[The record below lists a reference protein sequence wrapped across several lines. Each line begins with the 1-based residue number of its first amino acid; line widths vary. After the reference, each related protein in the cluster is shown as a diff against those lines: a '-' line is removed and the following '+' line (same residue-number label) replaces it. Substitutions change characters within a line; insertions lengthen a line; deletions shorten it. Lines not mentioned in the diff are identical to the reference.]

1 MVIVIA
7 GLTQLNT
14 MELQVTPDGKNIVT
28 KIEETKETTLND
40 FLDLYQ
46 KGAFQK
52 IKLIDNTHFEGYQQ
66 ISQSVSQYSQFLK
79 KPLIEQKYR
88 ITTAN
93 KPADSS
99 LAELGISLT
108 GSTTIEILFNESS
121 FIGSFFTEQI
131 LPLLFFVLLLF
142 LVMRYF
148 GPKNGGM
155 PFSISAGKLKT
166 KSEMKTRFS
175 DIAGMEEVKQ
185 ELSEIVDY
193 LKNPQKY
200 QKVGARPPKGVLLF
214 GQPGSGKTLLARAVA
229 GEANVPFFSA
239 SGSEFMEM
247 LVGMGAAKVREL
259 FTKAKQASP
268 SIIFIDE
275 IDAIGKKRGS
285 GYTGGHQEQE
295 QTLNQI
301 LTEMDGFDTDTKII
315 VIAATNRPDTL
326 DPALL
331 RTGRFDRK
339 VMVNRP
345 TLHERIEIID
355 YYLKDKKVSDTVDLN
370 SLARR
375 TSGFVGADIETLVNE
390 ASLRI
395 AKDHRQIIEGHDFE
409 YALEKIVM
417 GPEKK
422 IKSLQDI
429 EKKIV
434 TYHELGH
441 AVTAFNLEHADPV
454 EKISI
459 VSRGMALGVTWMLP
473 QEDKFLISKAK
484 FLDELVTLLGGR
496 AAEEVFFGKEHI
508 TTGASN
514 DFERATKIATDMITK
529 YGMDDELGLASYTEG
544 QDSFNKPFSE
554 KTAEKIDTKVKELLA
569 DAYKK
574 SKSILQKNKSLVETM
589 ASILIEKEYL
599 TKSEFENLMKTP
611 SEAIKMLKN
620 VQDEKKIVIIE
631 ADAIHVTKEKKSVK
645 IAQKKNKSIKKKTS
659 FKK

>member
-1 MVIVIA
+1 
-7 GLTQLNT
+7 

-52 IKLIDNTHFEGYQQ
+52 IKLIDNTHFEWYQQ

-200 QKVGARPPKGVLLF
+200 QKVWARPPKWVLLF

-239 SGSEFMEM
+239 SWSEFMEM
-247 LVGMGAAKVREL
+247 LVGMWAAKVREL

-285 GYTGGHQEQE
+285 WYTGWHQEQE

-417 GPEKK
+417 WPEKK

-459 VSRGMALGVTWMLP
+459 VSRWMALGVTWMLP

-484 FLDELVTLLGGR
+484 FLDELVTLLGWR

-508 TTGASN
+508 TTWASN

-529 YGMDDELGLASYTEG
+529 YGMDDELWLASYTEG

>member
-1 MVIVIA
+1 M
-7 GLTQLNT
+7 
-14 MELQVTPDGKNIVT
+14 TPDGKNIVT

-52 IKLIDNTHFEGYQQ
+52 IKLIDNTHFEWYQQ

-200 QKVGARPPKGVLLF
+200 QKVWARPPKWVLLF

-239 SGSEFMEM
+239 SWSEFMEM
-247 LVGMGAAKVREL
+247 LVGMWAAKVREL

-285 GYTGGHQEQE
+285 WYTGWHQEQE

-417 GPEKK
+417 WPEKK

-459 VSRGMALGVTWMLP
+459 VSRWMALGVTWMLP

-484 FLDELVTLLGGR
+484 FLDELVTLLGWR

-508 TTGASN
+508 TTWASN

-529 YGMDDELGLASYTEG
+529 YGMDDELWLASYTEG